1 MTAVVLVHGIW
12 NLISGLTPEE
22 AAAAKSAEYRKILG
36 QGLEAA
42 HLPHVPVPDVAMAYY
57 AHLLTNTPLEE
68 QAGESTDRLEDLS
81 QEQLLRAWEWLLL
94 AGAPEPTEAQAGWLA
109 PVRLAVGW
117 LAHEHPGVKGLTAR
131 ARHGLMDVIERVIVA
146 VIRDMDSYISR
157 PERRRA
163 ARAVV
168 AEIVRHHRPQ
178 VVVAHSLG
186 SVVAWEALHAYPE
199 LEVELLVTVGSPLGL
214 PGLARKLEPEPRDG
228 QGRRPAGVSR
238 WVNIADAGDL
248 VALPPELGG
257 MFPVDTH
264 AVTDTGILGFHG
276 LKGYL
281 ANGLTAAAMA
291 PYLTS

>member
-1 MTAVVLVHGIW
+1 MAAVVLVHGIW
-12 NLISGLTPEE
+12 NLVSGLPPEE
-22 AAAAKSAEYRKILG
+22 AAAAKGAEFRKILG

-42 HLPHVPVPDVAMAYY
+42 RLPHVPVPDVAMAYY
-57 AHLLTNTPLEE
+57 AHLLTNRPLEE
-68 QAGESTDRLEDLS
+68 QAGEGAVRLEDLS
-81 QEQLLRAWEWLLL
+81 REQLLRTWEWLLL

-117 LAHEHPGVKGLTAR
+117 LAHESPGARGLTAR
-131 ARHGLMDVIERVIVA
+131 AQRGLMDVIERMIVA
-146 VIRDMDSYISR
+146 MIRDTDSYFSR

-168 AEIVRHHRPQ
+168 AEAIRHHRPR

-199 LEVELLVTVGSPLGL
+199 LGVELLVTVGSPLGL
-214 PGLARKLEPEPRDG
+214 PGLARKLEPEPRG
-228 QGRRPAGVSR
+228 GRGARPAGVKH

-264 AVTDTGILGFHG
+264 AVIETGVLGFHG

-291 PYLTS
+291 PYLPS

>member
-1 MTAVVLVHGIW
+1 MAAVVLVHGIW
-12 NLISGLTPEE
+12 NLISGLAPQE
-22 AAAAKSAEYRKILG
+22 AAAVKSSEYRETLR
-36 QGLEAA
+36 QGLMAA
-42 HLPHVPVPDVAMAYY
+42 QLPHVPVPDIAMAYY
-57 AHLLTNTPLEE
+57 AHVLTNAPLEE
-68 QAGESTDRLEDLS
+68 QAGGHADRLEDLS
-81 QEQLLRAWEWLLL
+81 YEQLLEAWEWLLL
-94 AGAPEPTEAQAGWLA
+94 AGVPEPTEAQAGWLA

-117 LAHEHPGVKGLTAR
+117 LAHEHPGTNGLTAR
-131 ARHGLMDVIERVIVA
+131 ARRSLMDVVERMVVA
-146 VIRDMDSYISR
+146 MIRDTDSYVSR

-163 ARAVV
+163 ARAIV
-168 AEIVRHHRPQ
+168 AETIREIQPQ

-214 PGLARKLEPEPRDG
+214 PGLARKLEPEPIDG
-228 QGRRPAGVSR
+228 HGRRPAGVR
-238 WVNIADAGDL
+238 QWVNIADAGDL

-264 AVTDTGILGFHG
+264 AVTDTGILGFHS

-291 PYLTS
+291 PYLS